1 MVNPD
6 NLFCLP
12 VLLFI
17 KDKSV
22 QSQWIA
28 TYWTA
33 VTNSD
38 SFLIIAEEDFCKE
51 KKELINDKSSNSGPS
66 LKKVNE
72 GPPWVKHLQ
81 HRQKGENNLWDHKLD
96 VMTSAPSRIA
106 GHLH

>member
-12 VLLFI
+12 DLLFI

-38 SFLIIAEEDFCKE
+38 SFLIAAEEDFCKE
-51 KKELINDKSSNSGPS
+51 KKELINDKSSNKSSNSGPS

-72 GPPWVKHLQ
+72 GPP
-81 HRQKGENNLWDHKLD
+81 
-96 VMTSAPSRIA
+96 
-106 GHLH
+106 

>member
-12 VLLFI
+12 DLLFI

-22 QSQWIA
+22 QSQWIV

-38 SFLIIAEEDFCKE
+38 SFLTAAEEDFCKE
-51 KKELINDKSSNSGPS
+51 KKRAKMEINDKSRNKSSNSGPS

-72 GPPWVKHLQ
+72 GPP
-81 HRQKGENNLWDHKLD
+81 
-96 VMTSAPSRIA
+96 
-106 GHLH
+106 